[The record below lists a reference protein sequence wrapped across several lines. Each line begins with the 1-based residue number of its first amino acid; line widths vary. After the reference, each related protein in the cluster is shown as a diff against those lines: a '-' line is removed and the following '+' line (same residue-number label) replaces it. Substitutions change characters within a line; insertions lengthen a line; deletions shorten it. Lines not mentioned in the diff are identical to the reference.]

1 MMPNAKIIHCVRD
14 PFDNILSIYR
24 AHFAQGSRYSS
35 SIEDTAK
42 LYMVEKQI
50 MHEYSNEFPNRI
62 FTINYENL
70 VSDSESTIRKLIKW
84 LGWEWDNKYLSPEL
98 NTRSI
103 ATASSV
109 QVRSPINTKSIC
121 SWKNYST
128 LLEPAIQIISKDE
141 TKKI

>member
-1 MMPNAKIIHCVRD
+1 MDMM
-14 PFDNILSIYR
+14 
-24 AHFAQGSRYSS
+24 
-35 SIEDTAK
+35 
-42 LYMVEKQI
+42 EKQI
-50 MHEYSNEFPNRI
+50 MHEYSNEFSNRI

-103 ATASSV
+103 TTASSV

-128 LLEPAIQIISKDE
+128 LLKPAIQIISKDE